1 VRIYGLVARPELN
14 GTEGTVVEWDDVE
27 GRWKV
32 HSDSGAG
39 LMLRAAN
46 LEPCVTLPAVPS
58 SPERR
63 VPQQD
68 SGILPGMHVRIHG
81 LMARPELNGTEGT
94 VVEWDDVEERWKV
107 NFPAFGC
114 RCNLCV
120 CSDSGAGLM
129 LRAANLEPG
138 VTLPAVPSSPERR
151 VPQQDSGILPGMHV
165 RIHGLMARPELN
177 GTEGTVVEWDDV
189 EERWKVHSDSGAG
202 LMLRAANLE
211 PGVTLPAVPSSP
223 ERRVPQSCS
232 QFSVFPLRCCRQDSG
247 ILPGMHVRIHGLM
260 ARPELN
266 ETEGTVVEWDD
277 VEERWKVRSDSG
289 AGLMLRAANLEPCVT
304 LPAVPSSPERRAPQ
318 QDSGILPGMHVR
330 IHGLKARPELNG
342 TEGTV
347 VEWDDVEERW
357 KVQSDSG
364 AGLMLRAANL
374 EPCVT
379 LPAVPSSPVRRV
391 PQQDSGIL
399 PGMHVRIH
407 GLKARP
413 ELNGTEGTVVEWDDV
428 EERWKVHSDS
438 GAGLMLRAANL
449 KPGVTLPAV
458 PSSPERRA
466 PQQDSGIL
474 PGMHVRIHGLK
485 ARPELNG
492 TEGTVVEWDDVE
504 ERWKVQSD
512 SGAGLML
519 RAANLEPCVTLPAV
533 PSSPVRRVPQQDSGI
548 LPGMHVRIHGLKA
561 RPELNGTEGTVVE
574 WDDVEERWK
583 VHSDSGAGLML
594 RAANLEPGV
603 TLPAVPSS
611 PERRAP
617 QQDSGILPG
626 MHVRI
631 HGLMARPELN
641 ETEGTVVEW
650 DDVEERWKVHSD
662 SGAGLMLRAA
672 NLKPGVTLP
681 AVPSAPERRVPQSCS
696 QQDSGILPGMHVR
709 IHGLMARPE
718 LNETEGT
725 VVEWDDGEQRWKV
738 RLDSGAG
745 LMLKAANLESC
756 NPTQSAPSSP
766 GRLVL
771 QKDSGISPGMRV
783 RIHGLMAR
791 PELNGT
797 EGTVVEWDD
806 GEERWKVRLD
816 SGAGLML
823 KAANLE
829 SCNPTQSAP
838 SSPGRLVLQKDS
850 GISPGMRVRIRGLM
864 ARPELNG
871 TEGTVAEWD
880 DGEQRWKVR
889 SDSGTG
895 LMLKAANLESCNPLQ
910 SVPSSPERLVLQKDS
925 GISPGMRVRIH
936 GLMARPELNG
946 TEGTVV
952 EWDDGEQ
959 RWKVIEVRSDSGTG
973 LMLRA
978 ANLESCNPLQS
989 APSSPGRPVL
999 QAASVITPGRRV
1011 FIKGL
1016 VARPELNG
1024 MEGMVVDWD
1033 DGEQRWKVAADNGT
1047 GLTLK
1052 PANLEPPSHLSV
1064 GSRVRICNLI
1074 GRPELNGCHGVVG
1087 GWDEDESRWKVEMD
1101 DGSRKSF
1108 RPENTEPATAE
1119 EPASGPAISPGSR
1132 VRVGGLQSRT
1142 DLNGCM
1148 GTAVEWD
1155 AAEGRWKVRMD
1166 DGSGKMFTS
1175 DNLELVGSFLPAA
1188 EYANLTPAGPAVAPG
1203 SRVRVGGL
1211 QLRPDLNGCI
1221 GTAVEWDVA
1230 EGRWK
1235 VRMDDGS
1242 GMMFKSD
1249 NLELVNASLQAAG
1262 SANGPFA
1269 VPLRPGSRVSVQ
1281 GLKARPDLN
1290 GSTGTLVEWDDAE
1303 GRWKVRLDDG
1313 SGKMFR
1319 SDNLQAVSTATLGS
1333 SAQTSP
1339 PVASRSATGQ
1349 SAQTPPSVPSRSAT
1363 GLSVAS
1369 RSAAAQSGLGVGI
1382 EAGERVRVGGLKA
1395 RPDLNGCLGTVVE
1408 WDQGEA
1414 RWKAEVLMD
1423 DGSGKMLRSS
1433 NLELSSASAVTAS
1446 VPPPMSSS
1454 SPAVGSAAMPSGLGV
1469 GIEAGERVRVGGL
1482 KARPDL
1488 NGCLGTVVEWDQG
1501 EARWKVL
1508 MDDGSGKMLRS
1519 SNLELSSASAVTA
1532 SVPPPMSSSSPA
1544 VGSAAMPSGPA
1555 ASIAPGGRIRVGG
1568 LQARPDLN
1576 GCLGTVLNWDETEDR
1591 WKVRMDN
1598 GSGKMFK
1605 SRNLEVCGEAPAQ
1618 VASQEAQCSA
1628 AVGIEAGAR
1637 VRVGGLKS
1645 RAELNGCLGTVADWD
1660 QAEARW
1666 KVDMDDGSG
1675 KMLKAGN
1682 LEICESRP
1690 SVAPVSPVAEA
1701 VGVGSFVRVVG
1712 LKGRPE
1718 LNGSHG
1724 TATEWDIGQARWK
1737 VVMEDGSGKMFRPA
1751 NLEVCV

>member
-1 VRIYGLVARPELN
+1 MLTPSNCKVRIYGLVARPELN

-107 NFPAFGC
+107 H
-114 RCNLCV
+114 
-120 CSDSGAGLM
+120 SDSGAGLM
-129 LRAANLEPG
+129 LRAANLEPC

-189 EERWKVHSDSGAG
+189 EERWKVNSDSGAG

-223 ERRVPQSCS
+223 ERR
-232 QFSVFPLRCCRQDSG
+232 
-247 ILPGMHVRIHGLM
+247 
-260 ARPELN
+260 LN

-449 KPGVTLPAV
+449 EPGVTLPAV

-466 PQQDSGIL
+466 PQ
-474 PGMHVRIHGLK
+474 
-485 ARPELNG
+485 
-492 TEGTVVEWDDVE
+492 
-504 ERWKVQSD
+504 
-512 SGAGLML
+512 
-519 RAANLEPCVTLPAV
+519 
-533 PSSPVRRVPQQDSGI
+533 
-548 LPGMHVRIHGLKA
+548 
-561 RPELNGTEGTVVE
+561 PELNGTEGTVVE

-603 TLPAVPSS
+603 TLPAVPS
-611 PERRAP
+611 
-617 QQDSGILPG
+617 
-626 MHVRI
+626 
-631 HGLMARPELN
+631 
-641 ETEGTVVEW
+641 
-650 DDVEERWKVHSD
+650 
-662 SGAGLMLRAA
+662 
-672 NLKPGVTLP
+672 
-681 AVPSAPERRVPQSCS
+681 APERRVPQSCS
-696 QQDSGILPGMHVR
+696 QFPLRCCMFFRMYRYYVFLGVWYLSCLRVVRLAFCFAYGRTLTTHPRQDSGILPGMHVR

-725 VVEWDDGEQRWKV
+725 VVEWDDGEQRWKVRFLV

-791 PELNGT
+791 PELNET

-838 SSPGRLVLQKDS
+838 SSPGRLVLQSCSQWCVYCDDAVSHGLLAILVETIQVAEFVIVRLKDS

-959 RWKVIEVRSDSGTG
+959 RWKVRSDSGTG

-989 APSSPGRPVL
+989 APWSPGRPVL

-1047 GLTLK
+1047 GL
-1052 PANLEPPSHLSV
+1052 PPSHLSV

-1188 EYANLTPAGPAVAPG
+1188 EFANLTPAGPAVAPG

-1414 RWKAEVLMD
+1414 RWKAEAAARSAVVSSDNFLMTQVLMD

-1501 EARWKVL
+1501 EARWKAEAAARSAVVSSDNFLMTQVL

-1544 VGSAAMPSGPA
+1544 VGSAAMPSGLGVGIEA
-1555 ASIAPGGRIRVGG
+1555 GERVRVGG
-1568 LQARPDLN
+1568 LKARPDLN
-1576 GCLGTVLNWDETEDR
+1576 GCLGTVVEWDQGEAR
-1591 WKVRMDN
+1591 WKAEAAA
-1598 GSGKMFK
+1598 SGKMLR
-1605 SRNLEVCGEAPAQ
+1605 SSNLELSSASAVTASVPPPMSSSSPA
-1618 VASQEAQCSA
+1618 VGSA
-1628 AVGIEAGAR
+1628 AMPSGLGVGIEAGER
-1637 VRVGGLKS
+1637 VRVGGLKA
-1645 RAELNGCLGTVADWD
+1645 RPDLNGCLGTVVEWD
-1660 QAEARW
+1660 QGEARW
-1666 KVDMDDGSG
+1666 K
-1675 KMLKAGN
+1675 
-1682 LEICESRP
+1682 
-1690 SVAPVSPVAEA
+1690 AEA
-1701 VGVGSFVRVVG
+1701 
-1712 LKGRPE
+1712 
-1718 LNGSHG
+1718 
-1724 TATEWDIGQARWK
+1724 AAR
-1737 VVMEDGSGKMFRPA
+1737 
-1751 NLEVCV
+1751 